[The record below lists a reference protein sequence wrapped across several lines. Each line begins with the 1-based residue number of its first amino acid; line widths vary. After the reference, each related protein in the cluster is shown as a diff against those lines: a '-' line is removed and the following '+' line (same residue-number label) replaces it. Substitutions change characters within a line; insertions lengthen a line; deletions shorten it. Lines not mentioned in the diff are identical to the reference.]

1 MEIVRQ
7 LNCREVYVYAMGMEP
22 WLNYVMR
29 TRYTEQS
36 NPIIESNRLVEEC
49 RKQGIKAERLFGE
62 LEILMN

>member
-1 MEIVRQ
+1 
-7 LNCREVYVYAMGMEP
+7 
-22 WLNYVMR
+22 LNYVMR

-36 NPIIESNRLVEEC
+36 NPFIESNRLVEEC